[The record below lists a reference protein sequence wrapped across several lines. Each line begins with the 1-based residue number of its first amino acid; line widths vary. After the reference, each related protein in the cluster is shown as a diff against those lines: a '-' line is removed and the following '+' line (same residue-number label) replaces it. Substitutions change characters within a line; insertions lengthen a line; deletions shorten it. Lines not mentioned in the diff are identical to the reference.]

1 VRLDYSCHHF
11 AQAGD
16 VDLQIKPEVHYK
28 PELLIISV
36 TFRVVLIR
44 KALLLLVYMP

>member
-1 VRLDYSCHHF
+1 VWIFFSTGVRLDYSCHHF

-28 PELLIISV
+28 PEVLIISV
-36 TFRVVLIR
+36 LSVLC
-44 KALLLLVYMP
+44 